1 MIVDGDILD
10 SILPRVTKPARY
22 TGREWNTVIKDWDKV
37 AMKVALAYP
46 DVYEVGMSNL
56 ALMIFYDLLNKEQ
69 DILAERVYAPWVDM
83 EQALRS
89 IGLPLYSLETRHPLA
104 EFDIIGFTLPY
115 ELNYTNVLNM
125 LDLAQIPVLATER
138 NDDHPLV
145 IGGGSSTYNPEPLAD
160 FFELFVI
167 GEGEEVILEL
177 FQAYR
182 ECAADKEKFLSRAA
196 KIEGVYVPSLYEV
209 EYHED
214 GIVSKVSPRLP
225 EARPMITKRIVDSL
239 PPAPTRVVVPYV
251 EAIHDRAM
259 IEIQRGCT
267 QGCRFCQAGMIY
279 RPLRE
284 RPLQEIV
291 ATADELVAATGYE
304 ELSLVSLSS
313 SNYTRIAEL
322 VETLL
327 GRHGPG
333 STSIS
338 LPSLRMDSFS
348 VELANMFQ
356 DSRKSGLT
364 FAPEAGSQR
373 LRRVINK
380 VISGEDI
387 LSTAEAAYGSGWH
400 RIKLY
405 FMVGLPSETM
415 EDVKAIATLVKQV
428 RDIGRQ
434 AQGRR
439 AQVSVSVGTFI
450 PKPHTPFQWLSLE
463 KKTILEQKQALLQRL
478 VRGPGLKLSW
488 SDPET
493 SLLETALSRGDRRLG
508 RVIHNAWRR
517 GARFDAWGEIF
528 DAQRWW
534 AAFHAQ
540 GLEPAFYAYRKRGL
554 EETLPWDHINSGVSK
569 EFLISEYRRSLAEEI
584 TLDCREG
591 PCLACGIL
599 ATFPPK
605 LDTVH
610 KGLWGCSPLK
620 ERLE

>member
-10 SILPRVTKPARY
+10 RILPQVVKPARY
-22 TGREWNTVIKDWDKV
+22 TGREWNSVIKDWDKV
-37 AMKVALAYP
+37 ATKVALAYP
-46 DVYEVGMSNL
+46 DIYEVGMSNL
-56 ALMIFYDLLNKEQ
+56 ALMILYDLLNKKEGV
-69 DILAERVYAPWVDM
+69 LAERVYAPWVDM
-83 EQALRS
+83 EQALRTA
-89 IGLPLYSLETRHPLA
+89 GLPLYSLETRHPLA

-125 LDLAQIPVLATER
+125 LDLARIPVLTAER
-138 NDDHPLV
+138 KDGHPLI
-145 IGGGSSTYNPEPLAD
+145 IGGGTGSYNPEPLAD
-160 FFELFVI
+160 FFDLFVI

-177 FQAYR
+177 LQVYL
-182 ECAADKEKFLSRAA
+182 ECAADRGKFLNRAA
-196 KIEGVYVPSLYEV
+196 EVEGVYVPSLYDV
-209 EYHED
+209 EYNED
-214 GIVSKVSPRLP
+214 RTVSEVSPCLP

-291 ATADELVAATGYE
+291 ATADELLAATGYE

-313 SNYTRIAEL
+313 SNYGRIDEL

-327 GRHGPG
+327 ARHGPRY
-333 STSIS
+333 TSVS
-338 LPSLRMDSFS
+338 LPSLRIDSFS
-348 VELANMFQ
+348 VELAKMFQ
-356 DSRKSGLT
+356 GSRKTGLT
-364 FAPEAGSQR
+364 FAPEAGNQR

-380 VISGEDI
+380 VISDEDI
-387 LSTAEAAYGSGWH
+387 LTTAEAAYSSGWH

-405 FMVGLPSETM
+405 FMVGLPTETM
-415 EDVKAIATLVKQV
+415 EDVQAIATLVKQV

-434 AQGRR
+434 ARGRR
-439 AQVSVSVGTFI
+439 AQVSVSVATFI

-463 KKTILEQKQALLQRL
+463 KKTILEQKQALLQLL

-488 SDPET
+488 SDPDT
-493 SLLETALSRGDRRLG
+493 SLLETALSQGDRRLG
-508 RVIHNAWRR
+508 RVIYGAWRR

-534 AAFHAQ
+534 AAFSAQ
-540 GLEPAFYAYRKRGL
+540 GLEPAFYAYRERAL

-569 EFLISEYRRSLAEEI
+569 EFLISEYRRSLEEGT

-599 ATFPPK
+599 ATFPPNPE
-605 LDTVH
+605 TVH
-610 KGLWGCSPLK
+610 EGLWGCSPLK
-620 ERLE
+620 ERQE